1 MTSMTTA
8 ALPSSNAYERSNADS
23 STSADAATRA
33 RFSLNDLGNS
43 GGSDNSTAAGSAA
56 SSNLAQIQANDAAR
70 TAAIAKLSQPD
81 TSIPDPVQMMSTL
94 AVVNASLGS
103 TPATLAMMTDIAV
116 ASGSG
121 TLSDADRSALQTQYA
136 QLSQQFTATVGAA
149 NAGAQTSA
157 KDQDSRHAGTG
168 ANPQAS
174 DDHRSTLTRTS
185 VAPPQYVQHE
195 PLEQLVTTT
204 KMVQVQDN
212 TAPRTTPVVSL
223 LRHELHV
230 GTDSYEPVAV
240 KQTMTRASRPA
251 QFADVEQ
258 QSTTHRVSVAQVTQI
273 RQLTEVAQVQL
284 VSVVA

>member
-1 MTSMTTA
+1 MMSMTTA
-8 ALPSSNAYERSNADS
+8 VLPASNAYEHSSADS
-23 STSADAATRA
+23 SAGADAAMRA
-33 RFSLNDLGNS
+33 RFSLNDVGSSGNS
-43 GGSDNSTAAGSAA
+43 SASSSAA
-56 SSNLAQIQANDAAR
+56 SSDLAQTQANDAAR

-81 TSIPDPVQMMSTL
+81 APIPDPVQMISTL

-103 TPATLAMMTDIAV
+103 APATLAMMSDIAV

-136 QLSQQFTATVGAA
+136 QLSQQFTAAVGAA
-149 NAGAQTSA
+149 NAGAQTSSS
-157 KDQDSRHAGTG
+157 DQDSRDAGAG
-168 ANPQAS
+168 ANSQSS
-174 DDHRSTLTRTS
+174 DDRRTTLTRTS
-185 VAPPQYVQHE
+185 DAPPQYVQHE

-204 KMVQVQDN
+204 KMVQVQDDS
-212 TAPRTTPVVSL
+212 APRTTPVVSL

-258 QSTTHRVSVAQVTQI
+258 QSTTHRVAVAQVTQI

>member
-1 MTSMTTA
+1 MMSMTTA
-8 ALPSSNAYERSNADS
+8 APPASNAYEHSSADS
-23 STSADAATRA
+23 SAAADAATRA
-33 RFSLNDLGNS
+33 RFSLNDV
-43 GGSDNSTAAGSAA
+43 DNSSASSSAA
-56 SSNLAQIQANDAAR
+56 SSNLAQTQANDAAR

-81 TSIPDPVQMMSTL
+81 TSIPDPVQMISTL

-103 TPATLAMMTDIAV
+103 APATLAMMSDIAV

-136 QLSQQFTATVGAA
+136 QLSQQFTAAVGAA
-149 NAGAQTSA
+149 NAGAQTSSSN
-157 KDQDSRHAGTG
+157 QDSRDADAGAG
-168 ANPQAS
+168 ANSQSS
-174 DDHRSTLTRTS
+174 DDRRTTLTRTS
-185 VAPPQYVQHE
+185 DAPPQYVQHE

-204 KMVQVQDN
+204 KMVQVQDDS
-212 TAPRTTPVVSL
+212 APRTTPVVSL

-258 QSTTHRVSVAQVTQI
+258 QSTTHRVAVAQVTQI